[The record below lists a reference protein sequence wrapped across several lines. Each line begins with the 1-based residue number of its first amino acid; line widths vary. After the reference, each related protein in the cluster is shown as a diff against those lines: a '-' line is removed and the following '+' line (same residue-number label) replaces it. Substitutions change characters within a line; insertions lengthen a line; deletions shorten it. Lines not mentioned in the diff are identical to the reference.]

1 MNRSQIYVFIA
12 FLIPKFEVK
21 TEKHCIFERIKSLRI
36 YTIQEMKKIAVF
48 TSGGDAPGMN
58 ACIRAIVRGAAYH
71 GVEVFGI
78 VRGYNGMIKG
88 DIIPLNSQSVSNI
101 IQRGGTI
108 LKSARSKEFMTAEGR
123 QKAYDKLQELGIEGL
138 VAIGGN
144 GTFTG
149 AEIFYNEF
157 KIPTVGAPGTI
168 DNDLYGTDYTIGFD
182 TAVNTA
188 LDAVDKIRDTAD
200 SHDRVFFIEVMGRDS
215 GYIAI
220 QCAIAGGAES
230 VMIPENLTSVDE
242 ISAILQ
248 KGFDKKKSSSI
259 VIVAEGDEEGNAQ
272 IVAKK
277 IKDKMGE
284 NLDIRVTTL
293 GHIQR
298 GGIPTASD
306 RILASRLGLGALEG
320 LLRGEKNVMAG
331 VVNNQLIYTPFHDT
345 ITKKKPVSE
354 DLIRMVE
361 ILST

>member
-1 MNRSQIYVFIA
+1 
-12 FLIPKFEVK
+12 
-21 TEKHCIFERIKSLRI
+21 
-36 YTIQEMKKIAVF
+36 MKKIAVF

-58 ACIRAIVRGAAYH
+58 ACIRAIVRGATYH

-108 LKSARSKEFMTAEGR
+108 LKSARSKEFMTSAGR
-123 QKAYDKLQELGIEGL
+123 ELAYQQLKEKGIEGL

-168 DNDLYGTDYTIGFD
+168 DNDLFGTDYTIGYD

-188 LDAVDKIRDTAD
+188 LDAIDKIRDTAD

-220 QCAIAGGAES
+220 ECGIAGGAEA
-230 VMIPENLTSVDE
+230 VMIPENLTPISE
-242 ISAILQ
+242 IVNILEQ
-248 KGFDKKKSSSI
+248 GITKAKSSSI
-259 VIVAEGDEEGNAQ
+259 VVVAEGDEEGNAQ
-272 IVAKK
+272 IIAKK
-277 IKDKMGE
+277 IKESINRD
-284 NLDIRVTTL
+284 LDIRVTTL

-298 GGIPTASD
+298 GGIPTAFD

-361 ILST
+361 ILSI